1 MNDWYTPQQAAKL
14 KKRAGLCKWLMILLG
29 AASLAG
35 CIFLCT
41 RVTTGTASRL
51 LGLTIALSAGG
62 GWAVMLLWV
71 FGFRPLKAQADHMQS
86 LLETPC
92 ETCTGLL
99 SVSGYS
105 FQIPGSIVVRKARL
119 KTPEETLSLNLN
131 DRFAAKLPPDG
142 TPVRVTT
149 ARSFITGV
157 EVCEDENG

>member
-51 LGLTIALSAGG
+51 LGLTVVLSTAG
-62 GWAVMLLWV
+62 GWAAMLLFF
-71 FGFRPLKAQADHMQS
+71 FGYRPAKAQAGHMAG
-86 LLETPC
+86 LLDGTPETR
-92 ETCTGLL
+92 TGYL
-99 SVSGYS
+99 SVSKDS
-105 FQIPGSIVVRKARL
+105 FQIPGSIAVRKARL

-131 DRFAAKLPPDG
+131 ARFAAKLPPDG